1 MASAAS
7 HGIEAFNAIHHA
19 MKKRC
24 LAIPKIASQ
33 CRKKSQKSPQ

>member
-1 MASAAS
+1 MVSAAS

-24 LAIPKIASQ
+24 LAMPNIA
-33 CRKKSQKSPQ
+33 

>member
-1 MASAAS
+1 MVLAES

-24 LAIPKIASQ
+24 LAMPNIA
-33 CRKKSQKSPQ
+33 